1 MLTLFFLSYLSQA
14 YEDSLTAGATS
25 TGNTNGTEP
34 RDYSDRTQFGLRGA
48 AKNSAPDLDE
58 DEAYFESDDGDDMQ
72 DQQVGPNPPPS
83 YGVGGDSDNATVP
96 FPTRRER
103 EGSSDEVEKRSC
115 SLDVPKEGD
124 DDSHVHSS
132 SGPQPLVDYPNE
144 DEDTDDE
151 LPKGENGERSSLGI
165 SLKMESGQVSASAK
179 LDEDE
184 GIVED
189 QSATSNA
196 EEGQASPPDQKRR
209 RVKEEEESER
219 GT

>member
-1 MLTLFFLSYLSQA
+1 MYPKKAMTTPMVSSIHLRMLLYGRFLTLFCPLS
-14 YEDSLTAGATS
+14 TS
-25 TGNTNGTEP
+25 I
-34 RDYSDRTQFGLRGA
+34 
-48 AKNSAPDLDE
+48 
-58 DEAYFESDDGDDMQ
+58 
-72 DQQVGPNPPPS
+72 
-83 YGVGGDSDNATVP
+83 
-96 FPTRRER
+96 
-103 EGSSDEVEKRSC
+103 
-115 SLDVPKEGD
+115 
-124 DDSHVHSS
+124 VHSS